1 MKNGAELAW
10 CRRRW
15 YWRANAEGAIL
26 PRSVRQNR
34 NFKCRMSKLQEAL
47 LAADKQ
53 LTFSIK
59 DEDNK
64 GNFVLGGIKALAG
77 LEGRRYEG

>member
-1 MKNGAELAW
+1 MDITGRNYPASLSGEIAISNVE
-10 CRRRW
+10 CRN
-15 YWRANAEGAIL
+15 Y
-26 PRSVRQNR
+26 
-34 NFKCRMSKLQEAL
+34 KKL

-64 GNFVLGGIKALAG
+64 GNFVLVGIKALAG